1 MAYFEPEIGRI
12 SKSKRRSRKE
22 ENMRNVFKPKVGNRA
37 ILRVRLLWKTK
48 LPKVMSG
55 LNSTKLTK
63 LMPG

>member
-37 ILRVRLLWKTK
+37 MLRVRLLWKTK